1 MDLFDVIKTIFKKGK
16 AWDEVGKND
25 KVKNFFMINRI
36 MSVQFPVQANQFN
49 HTKVSPRPVIDW
61 WHDTMSNYYSK
72 TPPWIF
78 TKTKK
83 KEGKDEKKVDFSD
96 YEEAEKFIMKRY
108 ATTPAAACMATAV
121 NPLPGIFSVHK
132 TRITRSPKVSAAFF
146 LAAMLCS

>member
-1 MDLFDVIKTIFKKGK
+1 MDLFDVIKTLFKKGK
-16 AWDEVGKND
+16 AWEEVGNND

-36 MSVQFPVQANQFN
+36 MSIQFPVQANQFN
-49 HTKVSPRPVIDW
+49 HTKIIPRPVIDW

-96 YEEAEKFIMKRY
+96 YEETEKFVMKR
-108 ATTPAAACMATAV
+108 
-121 NPLPGIFSVHK
+121 FE
-132 TRITRSPKVSAAFF
+132 VSKRELSELKKFYPQKYESW
-146 LAAMLCS
+146 LKELDSQIKSINKE

>member
-1 MDLFDVIKTIFKKGK
+1 
-16 AWDEVGKND
+16 
-25 KVKNFFMINRI
+25 
-36 MSVQFPVQANQFN
+36 MSIQFPIQANQFN

-96 YEEAEKFIMKRY
+96 YEETEKFIMKR
-108 ATTPAAACMATAV
+108 
-121 NPLPGIFSVHK
+121 FE
-132 TRITRSPKVSAAFF
+132 VSKRELFELKKF
-146 LAAMLCS
+146 YPQKYESWLKELDSQIKSINKE

>member
-16 AWDEVGKND
+16 AWEEVGKND

-36 MSVQFPVQANQFN
+36 MSVQFPIQANQFN

-96 YEEAEKFIMKRY
+96 YEETEKFIMKR
-108 ATTPAAACMATAV
+108 
-121 NPLPGIFSVHK
+121 FE
-132 TRITRSPKVSAAFF
+132 VSKRELLELKKFYPQKYESW
-146 LAAMLCS
+146 LKELDSQIKSINKE

>member
-36 MSVQFPVQANQFN
+36 MSVQFPIQANQFN

-83 KEGKDEKKVDFSD
+83 KEGKVEKKVDFSD
-96 YEEAEKFIMKRY
+96 YEETEKFIMKR
-108 ATTPAAACMATAV
+108 
-121 NPLPGIFSVHK
+121 FE
-132 TRITRSPKVSAAFF
+132 VSKRELLELKKFYPQKYESW
-146 LAAMLCS
+146 LKELDSQIKSINKE

>member
-36 MSVQFPVQANQFN
+36 MSVQFPIQANQFN
-49 HTKVSPRPVIDW
+49 HTKIIPRPVIDW

-96 YEEAEKFIMKRY
+96 YEETEKFVMKR
-108 ATTPAAACMATAV
+108 
-121 NPLPGIFSVHK
+121 SE
-132 TRITRSPKVSAAFF
+132 VSKRELFELKKF
-146 LAAMLCS
+146 YPQKYESWLKELDSQLKSINKE